1 MEVNLFATLTSKV
14 KIKMNILCSNPIH
27 QYKSHK
33 KKINNAIVKVLNK
46 GLYINGDECKKF
58 EGEFAKFVGM
68 PHCLGVAN
76 GTDALEIALKSI
88 NISKGDEVITTC
100 HTAAATITSIINV
113 GAKPIII
120 DIDKDTFNLNANL
133 LDKAFSKKTR
143 AIIAVHIY
151 GNPCEIKKIKKFAK
165 QHKIF
170 LIEDCSQAHGAKFQ
184 KKSVGSFGD
193 ISCFSFYPTKNL
205 GAIGDGGAILFK
217 NKKLRDYSSLL
228 REYGWKNKFN
238 SQINGRNSRL
248 DELQASILRVKLKKL
263 KEDNIKRIKIASNY
277 FRNLNKISKINL
289 PFQDFKNMHVYHLFV
304 IRVKRRNNLKEF
316 LKRKGIFSAIHYPV
330 PIHKQKG
337 FMKKI
342 KFIGSKRNIENI
354 TSSILSI
361 PIYPELKLQEQ
372 NYIIKS
378 LNEYYKQ

>member
-1 MEVNLFATLTSKV
+1 MK
-14 KIKMNILCSNPIH
+14 ILCSNPIY
-27 QYKSHK
+27 QYRSQK
-33 KKINNAIVKVLNK
+33 KNINNAIIKVLKK
-46 GLYINGDECKKF
+46 GVYINGNECNKF
-58 EGEFAKFVGM
+58 EAEFAKFVGM
-68 PHCLGVAN
+68 PYCLGVAN

-88 NISKGDEVITTC
+88 NISTGDEVITTC
-100 HTAAATITSIINV
+100 HTAAATVASIINV
-113 GAKPIII
+113 GAKPVII
-120 DIDKDTFNLNANL
+120 DIDKDTFNLNINL
-133 LDKAFSKKTR
+133 LKKAFSRKTK

-151 GNPCEIKKIKKFAK
+151 GNPCEITKIKKFAK

-277 FRNLNKISKINL
+277 FRNFNKLSEINL
-289 PFQDFKNMHVYHLFV
+289 PFHDFKNMHVYHLFV

-316 LKRKGIFSAIHYPV
+316 LKRKGFYE
-330 PIHKQKG
+330 KNQ
-337 FMKKI
+337 
-342 KFIGSKRNIENI
+342 
-354 TSSILSI
+354 
-361 PIYPELKLQEQ
+361 IYRQ
-372 NYIIKS
+372 
-378 LNEYYKQ
+378 